1 MKASEQ
7 KKDTGAWVM
16 LVWIAF
22 LASIVASGVGIYQLK
37 IDDWIRGYLVM
48 GMLFTLGSTFNLV
61 KLMRDNRFRRID
73 TNAWTFQVWI
83 AFILALGM
91 TVIGMWNIV
100 IPIEQGGG
108 WAKGFMA
115 LALFFM
121 MIMAFAL
128 SKTVRDNQPT
138 FIDELDIDGDGHV
151 SREEA
156 AANTKLAKNFDA
168 LDGNRDGKLSP
179 AEIKAHMAGNAPK

>member
-91 TVIGMWNIV
+91 TVIGMWNLNIS
-100 IPIEQGGG
+100 IEQGGG
-108 WAKGFMA
+108 WAKGFMS

-138 FIDELDIDGDGHV
+138 FIDELDLDGDGQV
-151 SREEA
+151 SRDEA
-156 AANTKLAKNFDA
+156 AGNAKLAKNFDS
-168 LDGNRDGKLSP
+168 LDANRDGKLSP
-179 AEIKAHMAGNAPK
+179 AEIKAHHAGNSPT